1 MRKILLA
8 SAAMALLGAVTAQAA
23 DVTPQLPEEP
33 IYQMPEPQPI
43 AAASGWYIRG
53 DVGYAWNRSSGT
65 SYYRANDVDDYVSFT
80 SSKLRGSYS
89 VGGGVGYQATERLR
103 GDVTLDYFGKANFVG
118 STRGGC
124 GVALDCISTDL
135 SSMTAYS
142 LLANA
147 YVDLYKWGRFTAYA
161 GGGLGG
167 TYVKWNGLDNESCDA
182 TDSTSCD
189 PHFYHGGA
197 ASWRFTYAL
206 MAGASVDLTCNLK
219 GDLGYRYRHVSG
231 GKMFQSLNSSGIQ
244 GYDHGFDSHE
254 VRGGLRYS
262 FGGCETQAAYIEPA
276 PVYTHPVYK

>member
-1 MRKILLA
+1 MKKFLLVG
-8 SAAMALLGAVTAQAA
+8 AAMALLGAVTAQAA
-23 DVTPQLPEEP
+23 DIIPQLPEEP
-33 IYQMPEPQPI
+33 VYQMPEPQPV

-53 DVGYAWNRSSGT
+53 DVGYGWNRSSG
-65 SYYRANDVDDYVSFT
+65 VDFFQGDLNTYTAFT

-103 GDVTLDYFGKANFVG
+103 GDLTLDYFNRSKFSG

-124 GVALDCISTDL
+124 GVALDCISTDVAN
-135 SSMTAYS
+135 MNAYS

-161 GGGLGG
+161 GGGIGG
-167 TYVKWNGLDNESCDA
+167 TYVKWNGLVNTACDA
-182 TDSTSCD
+182 TDSTNCD
-189 PHFYHGGA
+189 PTQYHGGG

-219 GDLGYRYRHVSG
+219 ADVGYRYRHVSG
-231 GKMFQSLNSSGIQ
+231 GSMFRALNSSGYQ
-244 GYDHGFDSHE
+244 GHDRGFDSHE

-276 PVYTHPVYK
+276 PVYSHPVYK

>member
-23 DVTPQLPEEP
+23 DVIPQLPEEP

-53 DVGYAWNRSSGT
+53 DVGYAWNRSSGVNFFQGDLNT
-65 SYYRANDVDDYVSFT
+65 YTGFT

-103 GDVTLDYFGKANFVG
+103 GDVTLDYFGKAKFAG
-118 STRGGC
+118 STVGTC
-124 GVALDCISTDL
+124 GAGPVACTSTDL

-167 TYVKWNGLDNESCDA
+167 TYVKWNGLNNVACEDGGGACYEDN
-182 TDSTSCD
+182 
-189 PHFYHGGA
+189 HGGG

-231 GKMFQSLNSSGIQ
+231 GGMFRALGSSGYQ
-244 GYDHGFDSHE
+244 GYDRGFDSHE